1 VRSRLLL
8 VLAVLNLIVQ
18 LSAEQAPAPASVT
31 FAHFNDVYEIEAVEG
46 GRSGGLA
53 RVATVLQRLR
63 RTSAPVVTT
72 LGGDFLSPSAIS
84 NARVDGEPLAARQM
98 VAVLNAIGLDWATFG
113 NHEFDLGEAVLVA
126 RLAEAKFRMVSSNV
140 TTASGQPFPRVMPAA
155 VMPVK
160 AGGRTIHIGFIGV
173 TLDMNRQPWVKYAP
187 VIESARAAVGTLK
200 GKADVIVAL
209 THLSLAGDRALVEA
223 VPEIDLVLGGHEH
236 ENWFLR
242 RGPRF
247 TPIVKADSNAQSL
260 AVATVT
266 LRGAGTPPAVAV
278 RFEPLNA
285 AVPEDPRVQKDVRT
299 WMNRG
304 FDAFRR
310 DGFNPDEVIGSIA
323 EPLDGRAQ
331 TIRSQSSSLT
341 ALILSAMTR
350 EAGTQIGLLNG
361 GSIRIDDVVSPGPV
375 RQYDVMRVL
384 PFGGKIV
391 SASLDG
397 SVLASIL
404 DAGLANSGSGGF
416 LHWHG
421 IARQDTTWQVLGAPL
436 DPARRYVVAM
446 PEFLLSGLESRMA
459 FLTRTNPGVHDVREF
474 KDIRLAVIDVLKSR
488 Q

>member
-1 VRSRLLL
+1 
-8 VLAVLNLIVQ
+8 
-18 LSAEQAPAPASVT
+18 
-31 FAHFNDVYEIEAVEG
+31 
-46 GRSGGLA
+46 
-53 RVATVLQRLR
+53 
-63 RTSAPVVTT
+63 
-72 LGGDFLSPSAIS
+72 
-84 NARVDGEPLAARQM
+84 
-98 VAVLNAIGLDWATFG
+98 
-113 NHEFDLGEAVLVA
+113 
-126 RLAEAKFRMVSSNV
+126 MVSSNV